1 MTKRDYMNKSSK
13 RGIFLSIILLF
24 SIIII
29 AIPSNVYAEEVS
41 VKSFAFE
48 ETTIIEI
55 TNDSNEQV
63 NSFRIWLGSDF
74 SFKSFKTEKGW
85 VGEKTPQGVI
95 IFTSSE
101 TIKPGESVKFG
112 IKTDK
117 VKPGINWKALDKGD
131 NQISIGKVLPR
142 ELPDVVQ
149 NTKPK
154 QDQIQVYDLSESIF
168 RIVPEKPNVG
178 SSIRVTG
185 DKFAAYQEFD
195 FYINSKKIGSFETD
209 KDGHFM
215 TTMKIPEDQKAD
227 RVDFKIVDKNGGE
240 KKISL
245 RIGEIDNRIP
255 ETQNV
260 KLTIK
265 GLPDIVHRGDFLEI
279 FGTGDP
285 GSAITAEVAN
295 SDGEIINSRTAE
307 IDNKGNWKLEEPIIV
322 SLDTPFGKYSV
333 TITDGRQNILKH
345 WTVESDKVIIITSSS
360 LKFDPGE
367 VMKFNGTAL
376 PNNPIEL
383 VLEDPLGKEIFSD
396 IIQIDD
402 SGFVEFEFPTTR
414 NILEGTYTLIAT
426 QGEEKEFIFAG
437 IGQLPSIPVNLEF
450 DKLNYKAGDT
460 AIISLIGKGSDIVSL
475 LIIDPSDRQKGDTIS
490 ITLQPDGRG
499 SYSLNLDGYA
509 SGVYNAIVSKGNTK
523 NTEIFAVGLQTGSGE
538 IQITAV
544 KDEYKPSESILILG
558 NTKQGDVLV
567 TLTLINE
574 KGEKVKSKEIFAIKG
589 DKGGQI
595 SDDSLRIPSDAVP
608 GQWKVKAVSGSNFY
622 DFMFEVIPDVV
633 VTGMIV
639 SFEGITNQPVIG
651 DLFNFKVIGTQGSIL
666 LEIYNDSSELVAEI
680 GPLVGSAGYIIT
692 PWAIPDDFEPGTYT
706 VIANDAH
713 NSSTTTFVYQ

>member
-85 VGEKTPQGVI
+85 IGEKTPQGVI

-265 GLPDIVHRGDFLEI
+265 GIPDVIHRGDFLEI

-285 GSAITAEVAN
+285 GSAITAEIAN

-307 IDNKGNWKLEEPIIV
+307 IDNKGDWKLDEPIIIA
-322 SLDTPFGKYSV
+322 LDTPFGKYSA

-345 WTVESDKVIIITSSS
+345 WIVESDKVIIITSSS

-499 SYSLNLDGYA
+499 SYSLNLDEYA

-523 NTEIFAVGLQTGSGE
+523 NTEMFAVGLQTGSGE
-538 IQITAV
+538 IQITGV
-544 KDEYKPSESILILG
+544 KEGYKPSESILILG
-558 NTKQGDVLV
+558 NTKHGDVLV

-595 SDDSLRIPSDAVP
+595 SDDSFRIPSNAVP
-608 GQWKVKAVSGSNFY
+608 GQWKIKAVSGSNFY

-666 LEIYNDSSELVAEI
+666 LEIYNDSNELVAEI
-680 GPLVGSAGYIIT
+680 GPLIGSAGYIIT